1 MTSLLSLYE
10 QTKEKKY
17 LDFVISYIDYF
28 VEDDGTIK
36 TYDYT
41 KYSTD
46 DICESRVLF
55 DLYHITGNEKYR
67 KAIENTYKQIEGQ
80 PRTKEGN
87 FWHKKYIKIRFGL
100 MDCLWHRFSICVT
113 KQSLMV

>member
-1 MTSLLSLYE
+1 MYELIDRYIEKLITKSTPENPLWNIEQIRHGKKSNWNYIDGCMMTSLLSLYE
-10 QTKEKKY
+10 QTNEKKY

-67 KAIENTYKQIEGQ
+67 QAN
-80 PRTKEGN
+80 
-87 FWHKKYIKIRFGL
+87 
-100 MDCLWHRFSICVT
+100 
-113 KQSLMV
+113 